1 MIFFYIIILE
11 LQYFPQP
18 MLQTKSNYFMILVL
32 LYFPLTL
39 KNQIIYHTQKI
50 VGI

>member
-18 MLQTKSNYFMILVL
+18 VL